1 MAVTYYQQHPSNFP
15 PPKTLTVGDLLA
27 SLNGHDPDLPV
38 IFRSP
43 LHGCFGSNVGYSLD
57 TVSRE
62 TLDRREEHHPATVWF
77 DEEEGVDVPQEA
89 YTDVF
94 EPWDGV
100 VIA

>member
-1 MAVTYYQQHPSNFP
+1 MAATYYQQHPLNLSQ
-15 PPKTLTVGDLLA
+15 PKTMTVGDLLA
-27 SLNGHDPDLPV
+27 SLDGHDRNLPV

-43 LHGCFGSNVGYSLD
+43 TYGCYGSNVGYSLD

-62 TLDRREEHHPATVWF
+62 TLERREVHIPATTWF

-94 EPWDGV
+94 PAWDGV

>member
-1 MAVTYYQQHPSNFP
+1 MAATYYQQHPWNLER
-15 PPKTLTVGDLLA
+15 PKTLTVGDLLV

-43 LHGCFGSNVGYSLD
+43 QYGCFGSNVGYSVD
-57 TVSRE
+57 SVSRE
-62 TLDRREEHHPATVWF
+62 TLERREEHHPATIWF
-77 DEEEGVDVPQEA
+77 DEEEGVDVPPDA
-89 YTDVF
+89 YTEVF

>member
-1 MAVTYYQQHPSNFP
+1 MAVTYYQQHSFTR
-15 PPKTLTVGDLLA
+15 PKTMTVGELLA
-27 SLNGHDPDLPV
+27 RLDGYDRELPV

-43 LHGCFGSNVGYSLD
+43 QHGCYGSNVGYSLD

-62 TLDRREEHHPATVWF
+62 TLERREEHHPETTLF